1 MVGPGADP
9 DFFDCWFSVFRV
21 SRETITEECFSK
33 ASCSWGAT
41 MTIQAESLPYL
52 SAEFLDRL
60 TISTS
65 DMVDEIERQI
75 IGQKQGK
82 VWCAPKAVVLPG
94 DNRYIMA
101 TLGVA
106 TEPRVL
112 ATKSLVV
119 NPRNA
124 ERGLPTLNSLI
135 TLLDA
140 ETGLP
145 LAAVDGNW
153 VTAKRTAGLSAVAAR
168 RLARADSAC
177 VAFIGCGVQ
186 ARGHLEVLA
195 DLFPLREIRAFGR
208 GMVNRDALCRMAE
221 TRGLTAVASDTAGA
235 AVEPADIVVT
245 TVTLIPEPV
254 PFLDAHWLKAGAFAT
269 ITDLALPW
277 LPKSMAVFD
286 RIVID
291 DLAQEAQMSKPM
303 VKPELVA
310 GDLTGLV
317 NGDVPARQSASERTA
332 FAFRGMAVGDLAL
345 AGLAFTRGK
354 AVGALDA

>member
-1 MVGPGADP
+1 MT
-9 DFFDCWFSVFRV
+9 
-21 SRETITEECFSK
+21 TIEK
-33 ASCSWGAT
+33 
-41 MTIQAESLPYL
+41 LPYL
-52 SAEFLDRL
+52 SAEFLDGL
-60 TISTS
+60 VISTS
-65 DMVDEIERQI
+65 DVVDEIERQI
-75 IGQKQGK
+75 IGQRRGE

-94 DNRYIMA
+94 DDRYIMA

-124 ERGLPTLNSLI
+124 ERGLATLNSLV

-145 LAAVDGNW
+145 LAVVDGNW
-153 VTAKRTAGLSAVAAR
+153 VTSKRTAGLSAVAAR

-186 ARGHLEVLA
+186 ARAHLEVLA
-195 DLFPLREIRAFGR
+195 DLFPLQEIRAFGR
-208 GMVNRDALCRMAE
+208 GKGNRDALCRIAE
-221 TRGLTAVASDTAGA
+221 TRGLTAVPSDTAKA
-235 AVEPADIVVT
+235 AVESADIVVT
-245 TVTLIPEPV
+245 TVTLVPEPV
-254 PFLDAHWLKAGAFAT
+254 PFLDARWLKAGVFAT
-269 ITDLALPW
+269 MTDLALPW
-277 LPKSMAVFD
+277 LPETMAVFD

-291 DLAQEAQMSKPM
+291 DLAQEATMSRPM

-317 NGDVPARQSASERTA
+317 GGDVSGRQSASERTA
-332 FAFRGMAVGDLAL
+332 FAFRGIAVGDLAI
-345 AGLAFTRGK
+345 AGLAFVRAK
-354 AVGALDA
+354 AIGALDD

>member
-1 MVGPGADP
+1 
-9 DFFDCWFSVFRV
+9 
-21 SRETITEECFSK
+21 
-33 ASCSWGAT
+33 
-41 MTIQAESLPYL
+41 MTIHAESLPYL
-52 SAEFLDRL
+52 SGEFLDSL
-60 TISTS
+60 AISAS
-65 DMVDEIERQI
+65 DVVDEIERQI
-75 IGQKQGK
+75 VGQRRGE

-94 DNRYIMA
+94 DDRYIMA

-124 ERGLPTLNSLI
+124 ERGLATLNSLI

-168 RLARADSAC
+168 RLARADSVC

-195 DLFPLREIRAFGR
+195 DLFPLQEIRAFGR
-208 GMVNRDALCRMAE
+208 GTGNRDALCRMAE
-221 TRGLTAVASDTAGA
+221 TRGLTAVASDTARA
-235 AVEPADIVVT
+235 AVESADIVVT

-254 PFLDAHWLKAGAFAT
+254 PFLDARWLKAGVFAT
-269 ITDLALPW
+269 MTDLALPW
-277 LPKSMAVFD
+277 LPETMAVFD

-303 VKPELVA
+303 VRPELVT

-317 NGDVPARQSASERTA
+317 SGDVSGRQGASERTA
-332 FAFRGMAVGDLAL
+332 FAFRGIAVGDLAI
-345 AGLAFTRGK
+345 AGLAFVRAK
-354 AVGALDA
+354 AVGALDG

>member
-1 MVGPGADP
+1 MRMRSRQFLLSTRIGVDCVPKQAIVG
-9 DFFDCWFSVFRV
+9 
-21 SRETITEECFSK
+21 E
-33 ASCSWGAT
+33 T
-41 MTIQAESLPYL
+41 MTIQADRLPYL
-52 SAEFLDRL
+52 SGEFLDSL
-60 TISTS
+60 PISTS

-75 IGQKQGK
+75 VGQRRGE

-112 ATKSLVV
+112 ATKSLLV

-124 ERGLPTLNSLI
+124 ERGLPTLNSLV

-145 LAAVDGNW
+145 LAVVDGNW
-153 VTAKRTAGLSAVAAR
+153 VTAKRTAGLSAAAAK

-195 DLFPLREIRAFGR
+195 DLFPLQEIRAFGR
-208 GMVNRDALCRMAE
+208 GKSNRDALCRLAE
-221 TRGLTAVASDTAGA
+221 IRGLTAVPSDTAKE

-245 TVTLIPEPV
+245 TVTLVPEPT
-254 PFLDAHWLKAGAFAT
+254 PFLDARWLKAGAFAT
-269 ITDLALPW
+269 MTDLALPW
-277 LPKSMAVFD
+277 LPETMTVFD

-291 DLAQEAQMSKPM
+291 DLVQEAQMSKPM
-303 VKPELVA
+303 VRPELVA

-317 NGDVPARQSASERTA
+317 GGDVPGRQGANERTA

-345 AGLAFTRGK
+345 AGLAFVRAK
-354 AVGALDA
+354 AIGALDD

>member
-1 MVGPGADP
+1 
-9 DFFDCWFSVFRV
+9 
-21 SRETITEECFSK
+21 
-33 ASCSWGAT
+33 
-41 MTIQAESLPYL
+41 MTIHAESLPYL
-52 SAEFLDRL
+52 SGEFLDSL
-60 TISTS
+60 TISAS
-65 DMVDEIERQI
+65 DVVDEIERQI
-75 IGQKQGK
+75 VGQRRGE

-94 DNRYIMA
+94 DDRYIMA

-124 ERGLPTLNSLI
+124 ARGLATLNSLI

-168 RLARADSAC
+168 RLARADSVR

-195 DLFPLREIRAFGR
+195 DLFPLQEIRAFGR
-208 GMVNRDALCRMAE
+208 GTGNRDALCRMAE
-221 TRGLTAVASDTAGA
+221 TRGLTAVASDTARA
-235 AVEPADIVVT
+235 AVESADIVVT

-254 PFLDAHWLKAGAFAT
+254 PFLDARWLKAGVFAT
-269 ITDLALPW
+269 MTDLALPW
-277 LPKSMAVFD
+277 LPETMAVFD

-303 VKPELVA
+303 VRPELVT

-317 NGDVPARQSASERTA
+317 SGDVSGRQGASERTA
-332 FAFRGMAVGDLAL
+332 FAFRGIAVGDLAI
-345 AGLAFTRGK
+345 AGLAFVRAK
-354 AVGALDA
+354 AVGALDG